1 MTDALVKENERVDDL
16 HRNGR
21 LIIQNPKN
29 FCFGVDAV
37 LLSGFA
43 RVKKGER
50 ALDLCTG
57 TGVVPILLEAK
68 TQGAHFSGVEIQPD
82 SADMARRSIK
92 LNGLEDKIAID
103 EGDIKDIRSIYKPAS
118 FDVVTVNPPY
128 MPASG
133 GLKNDFTPKAIARH
147 ELLCTLQ
154 DVLSAAALM
163 LGDGGRLYMVHRPH
177 RLVDIIDAMRGMR
190 LEPKTMRFVHP
201 RADREPNMV
210 LIEGIRGGGSWLKV
224 MPPLVI
230 YKEDGDYTEEV
241 YSIYYG

>member
-177 RLVDIIDAMRGMR
+177 RLVDIIDAMRRMR

-230 YKEDGDYTEEV
+230 YKENGDYTEEV
-241 YSIYYG
+241 YSIYYE